1 TSAPLVE
8 KVAPAVTSSARTL
21 TGSVDDLTR
30 ALGNGTDNVSNAVRK
45 ELETITENAGILSKP
60 GATTDEM
67 SRAALKLKQATTS
80 LAEHSGGFVDNAVG
94 QNISRVTEDVS
105 RLVTSA
111 SDNIVT
117 RKLSGLTDEIGA
129 ARKLPGLTDNV
140 VNGLDD
146 LERSVN
152 TFGTAT
158 NPQIA
163 LTQIE
168 QSLQKIAADS
178 PELART
184 LRRSIEGL
192 DDAVKLGGRMTD
204 ETMGLSSRVVES
216 TLPRS
221 LDDVPKFLDQSV
233 QQVKVHA
240 NQVGQGAD
248 DLLKKVGGVDDTS
261 RLMRQELESISR
273 NSRALTEESTSAA
286 RATQASREI
295 ELSVRRLSE
304 IAGPEFQDDIARLAQ
319 NSRALTTASRNTSLA
334 TDLLAS
340 TVDNTAALTAQTAEH
355 SSSVSQNILRLQEK
369 AAETLPQKTATLVNN
384 NLDDLATA
392 TRRIAEG
399 SVDDLTIK
407 QARRA
412 LANLEKLGT
421 GFGDDL
427 TRLADDT
434 NKLIVSAQRQTAA
447 TAVETAT
454 QTLAR
459 QGSNLTRQI
468 DDLVTTAERGNLPNG
483 LLDDISTSAGRLG
496 RSTDDMALVRQIDDS
511 LKLMEGK
518 VDPRTINSMRSTLAE
533 VEQSAI
539 NLERARRL
547 EQATQRL
554 FEQADTVANTVT
566 RFVESGSPSPVVRE
580 SLVKAADDLATHP
593 QSTSVTRFQQLVKVI
608 DDPELTQALKPA
620 LKSLDDTIAETNTLS
635 RFSTQ
640 GARAQEALTRIAEG
654 TSSDV
659 TRSFINGI
667 KEDLAEFGATTKNS
681 EILKRV
687 YNQVDALPGQVGR
700 DVRAIVD
707 ETVDIARLEQTAA
720 ATAQAGRQVGAVTGG
735 LVPVSA
741 EEAVALS
748 RIETIASQIGSGSG
762 NAGLIASLERS
773 LASLSPQNQAA
784 LEGLIATLKAN
795 LTEQSGLVQ
804 RVIAQQEM
812 MIGRN
817 MPRVTRLADLANR
830 SGDLA
835 EVGQRLDVARFLQ
848 GGETASLQQTRI
860 AHTVADFAANTAD
873 PVMMQLRD
881 GALQKLVR
889 QGDPAAYQQLL
900 IDGLTSEGWK
910 MRTLA
915 AGGSTSRLG
924 AGASNFYQ
932 AGKYLLTFQDPKLSR
947 SFLLNAGVLGV
958 SMIGTAT
965 YLGLKTQDLLDRY
978 AEPGTEADKLRDR
991 MKGGSGE
998 AERQD
1003 VPTDGFISRYGAM
1016 IDSPDAYRMEQDLQ
1030 RTGKLRSF
1038 SQIGYVAPEAPVS
1051 VQRPQ
1056 LARTVRFTP
1065 MSPDARQGDLVKLAI
1080 QQFSMRRIRDFNVQG
1095 QLLNATEERVRSNKI
1110 TGFGAASTGSAQLST
1125 SLRSVAVA
1133 QGMKLSSSIHD
1144 LMGRENSEAQGLD
1157 RSKVTS
1163 GGGTGQTSIAAYSS
1177 PSGLTFAKVDPDQGN
1192 NVPGTSPDDE
1202 REITEALLSA
1212 ANTEGGTEAVV

>member
-1 TSAPLVE
+1 M
-8 KVAPAVTSSARTL
+8 
-21 TGSVDDLTR
+21 
-30 ALGNGTDNVSNAVRK
+30 TDN
-45 ELETITENAGILSKP
+45 
-60 GATTDEM
+60 
-67 SRAALKLKQATTS
+67 
-80 LAEHSGGFVDNAVG
+80 
-94 QNISRVTEDVS
+94 
-105 RLVTSA
+105 
-111 SDNIVT
+111 
-117 RKLSGLTDEIGA
+117 
-129 ARKLPGLTDNV
+129 
-140 VNGLDD
+140 
-146 LERSVN
+146 
-152 TFGTAT
+152 
-158 NPQIA
+158 
-163 LTQIE
+163 
-168 QSLQKIAADS
+168 
-178 PELART
+178 
-184 LRRSIEGL
+184 
-192 DDAVKLGGRMTD
+192 
-204 ETMGLSSRVVES
+204 TMGLSGRVVENA
-216 TLPRS
+216 LPRS
-221 LDDVPKFLDQSV
+221 LDDVPKFLDESV
-233 QQVKVHA
+233 RQVRVHA

-248 DLLKKVGGVDDTS
+248 DLLKKVNGVDDTS
-261 RLMRQELESISR
+261 RLMRQELDSISR
-273 NSRALTEESTSAA
+273 NSRALTDESTSAA
-286 RATQASREI
+286 RAAQASREI

-304 IAGPEFQDDIARLAQ
+304 LAGPRFQDDIARLAQ
-319 NSRALTTASRNTSLA
+319 DSRALTTASRNTSLA
-334 TDLLAS
+334 TELLAS
-340 TVDNTAALTAQTAEH
+340 TIDNTATFTAQTAEH
-355 SSSVSQNILRLQEK
+355 SSNVSQSIARLQEK
-369 AAETLPQKTATLVNN
+369 AAETLPRKTATLVNN

-392 TRRIAEG
+392 SRRIAEG
-399 SVDDLTIK
+399 TVDDLTIK

-412 LANLEKLGT
+412 LENLEKLGT

-434 NKLIVSAQRQTAA
+434 NKLIVSAQRQSAA
-447 TAVETAT
+447 TAVGTAT
-454 QTLAR
+454 QTLTR
-459 QGSNLTRQI
+459 QGGNLTRQI
-468 DDLVTTAERGNLPNG
+468 DELVTAAERGNLPAG
-483 LLDDISTSAGRLG
+483 LLDDIATNAGRLG

-518 VDPRTINSMRSTLAE
+518 VDSRTINSIRTALGE

-554 FEQADTVANTVT
+554 FEQADTVANAVT
-566 RFVESGSPSPVVRE
+566 RFVESGNASPVVRE
-580 SLVKAADDLATHP
+580 TLVKAADDLATRP
-593 QSTSVTRFQQLVKVI
+593 QSTAVTRFQQLVKVI
-608 DDPELTQALKPA
+608 DDPELTQALKPS

-640 GARAQEALTRIAEG
+640 GAQAQEALARIAEG

-667 KEDLAEFGATTKNS
+667 KEDLAAFGNTTQRG

-720 ATAQAGRQVGAVTGG
+720 ATAHAGRQVGTVTSG

-748 RIETIASQIGSGSG
+748 RIETIASQIGSGTS

-784 LEGLIATLKAN
+784 LEGLIARLKAN

-804 RVIAQQEM
+804 NVIAQQEL

-889 QGDPAAYQQLL
+889 KGDPAAYQQLL

-947 SFLLNAGVLGV
+947 TFLLNASLLGV
-958 SMIGTAT
+958 SAGGTAT
-965 YLGLKTQDLLDRY
+965 YLGLKTSDLLDRY
-978 AEPGTEADKLRDR
+978 AEPGTEADRLRER
-991 MKGGSGE
+991 MRPDSGDNTE
-998 AERQD
+998 SRESD
-1003 VPTDGFISRYGAM
+1003 VPSDGFLNRHGAM
-1016 IDSPDAYRMEQDLQ
+1016 IDSPDAYRMEKDLQ
-1030 RTGKLRSF
+1030 GTGKLRSF
-1038 SQIGYVAPEAPVS
+1038 SQIGYVAPDAPAA
-1051 VQRPQ
+1051 VQRLP

-1095 QLLNATEERVRSNKI
+1095 QLLNATEERVRANKI
-1110 TGFGAASTGSAQLST
+1110 TGFGSAGAGSAQLSN

-1144 LMGRENSEAQGLD
+1144 LIGRENTEAQGLD
-1157 RSKVTS
+1157 RTRVNS
-1163 GGGTGQTSIAAYSS
+1163 GGGPGQTSIAAYSS

-1192 NVPGTSPDDE
+1192 NAAGSSQADE
-1202 REITEALLSA
+1202 KEITEALLSA
-1212 ANTEGGTEAVV
+1212 ANSEGGTEAVV